1 MDNIYMIGNGAN
13 SIYVYGNLRFDPE
26 DMPMPY
32 YEFNTT
38 KLKSLGLKFKSVQE
52 MFDDCIASLVE
63 KSQLGQV

>member
-1 MDNIYMIGNGAN
+1 M
-13 SIYVYGNLRFDPE
+13 YGNLRFDPL
-26 DMPMPY
+26 DIPY

-63 KSQLGQV
+63 KGHLEV